1 MLFIFITKRYTLWL
15 YW

>member
-1 MLFIFITKRYTLWL
+1 MLFIFITKRDTLWL